1 MRHGRLVFTM
11 LMLLATVAGVLAW
24 FTAQQRHG
32 GIADSMLEALHG
44 ELASRKVVA
53 AMDAVHATIVDGTAV
68 ADHCTPAPAR
78 CTYKATMAYRMEETG
93 EEPATFVMLEAS
105 TEVDRSAGAPPLPG
119 PWRWQVIMA
128 GFGGNRSVN
137 VATGAY
143 ANLASTPP
151 ARGTNAS
158 LVLLKAME
166 TGIEKGLA
174 HRG

>member
-1 MRHGRLVFTM
+1 MRHGRLVLTV
-11 LMLLATVAGVLAW
+11 LLLLAIAAAVLGGVAVKQHPA
-24 FTAQQRHG
+24 R
-32 GIADSMLEALHG
+32 IADSMLAALHA
-44 ELASRKVVA
+44 ELASSAVA
-53 AMDAVHATIVDGTAV
+53 AAMQGVHATIVEGTAV

-78 CTYKATMAYRMEETG
+78 CTYKATMVYRMEATG
-93 EEPATFVMLEAS
+93 EEPATIVMLEAS
-105 TEVDRSAGAPPLPG
+105 TDVDRSPGAPSMPG

-128 GFGGNRSVN
+128 GFGDYRSVN
-137 VATGAY
+137 VATGTY

-174 HRG
+174 EQG

>member
-1 MRHGRLVFTM
+1 MRHDRLVYTA
-11 LMLLATVAGVLAW
+11 LLLLATVAAVLGW
-24 FTAQQRHG
+24 FTVQQRPG
-32 GIADSMLEALHG
+32 RIADSMLA
-44 ELASRKVVA
+44 
-53 AMDAVHATIVDGTAV
+53 AVHAELSGGAVADAMRKVQATIVEGTAV

-93 EEPATFVMLEAS
+93 DEPATFVMLEAS
-105 TEVDRSAGAPPLPG
+105 TDVDRSVGAPPIPG

-128 GFGGNRSVN
+128 GFGEHRSVN
-137 VATGAY
+137 VATGTY

-166 TGIEKGLA
+166 SGIEKGLA
-174 HRG
+174 QRG